1 MKEYVLRTN
10 ETYEKPVQPA
20 LGQPL
25 LQFFLVVA
33 FLCYAHT
40 RCLCVSI
47 SISSCRA
54 DRTTQQLAIQLRAT
68 LVHMQQSSSGRQP
81 SCVRVTVLRYSL
93 YIYIYFCFILSII
106 YLSDQRQMKL
116 VYYIFHE
123 HLW

>member
-93 YIYIYFCFILSII
+93 YIYIFLFHSLY
-106 YLSDQRQMKL
+106 YLFVGSAANEISVL
-116 VYYIFHE
+116 YIP
-123 HLW
+123 